1 MRTNTI
7 VSQVGKTTWKKL
19 ETLKALITKNLQLSQ
34 PLSTSNIMQ
43 ILRAILACMKR
54 LSVIPYSPEK
64 LLSEVSIA
72 LLL

>member
-7 VSQVGKTTWKKL
+7 VSQVVKTTWKKL
-19 ETLKALITKNLQLSQ
+19 ETLKALMTKHLQLSQ
-34 PLSTSNIMQ
+34 PLSTPNIMQ

>member
-7 VSQVGKTTWKKL
+7 VSQVVKTTWKKL
-19 ETLKALITKNLQLSQ
+19 ETMKALITKHLQLSQ
-34 PLSTSNIMQ
+34 PLSAPNIMQ

>member
-7 VSQVGKTTWKKL
+7 VSQIVKTKWKKL
-19 ETLKALITKNLQLSQ
+19 ETLKALMTKHLQLSQ
-34 PLSTSNIMQ
+34 QLSTSNIMQ

>member
-19 ETLKALITKNLQLSQ
+19 ETLKALITKSLQLSQ

-43 ILRAILACMKR
+43 ILRAILARMKR

-72 LLL
+72 MLL

>member
-43 ILRAILACMKR
+43 ILRAILARMKR

>member
-64 LLSEVSIA
+64 LLSEVFIA